1 MSMSADNSIG
11 PIALF
16 GSGETSP
23 AAQRIHHE
31 VMSRVTAPVR
41 AAIIETPAGF
51 EPNSDMVARKIA
63 EYLTHRLQNFD
74 PQCELVPARMRGT
87 DFSPDDPALAGAIF
101 RSNYVFMGPGS
112 PTYAVRHLQDS
123 FTWHSMLAQ
132 HRLGAAIVFSS
143 ASTISV
149 SKYALPVYE
158 IYKVGEELHWKD
170 GLDFFAHFGLNL
182 MITPHWNNNDGGDEL
197 DTSRCYMGQERYERL
212 LALLPRL
219 PVILGIEEN
228 TGVVINPDSG
238 ECTVVGVGETIVLR
252 DGKETRFAAGGAFS
266 VDLLGP
272 WRLPRDAG
280 GNPRGG
286 VGASASGP
294 HGAGRRRCRCAR
306 AGRKNGGRTRGGA
319 RAEQNWQTAD
329 RLRDELMALGW
340 QVDDTADGPQVVRRE
355 DV

>member
-1 MSMSADNSIG
+1 
-11 PIALF
+11 
-16 GSGETSP
+16 
-23 AAQRIHHE
+23 
-31 VMSRVTAPVR
+31 
-41 AAIIETPAGF
+41 
-51 EPNSDMVARKIA
+51 
-63 EYLTHRLQNFD
+63 
-74 PQCELVPARMRGT
+74 MRGT

-238 ECTVVGVGETIVLR
+238 ECTVVGVGETIVFR

-272 WRLPRDAG
+272 WRLPRDAEG
-280 GNPRGG
+280 IPEE
-286 VGASASGP
+286 VW
-294 HGAGRRRCRCAR
+294 AR
-306 AGRKNGGRTRGGA
+306 AQVVHTAQADDDAVVPAPVEKMVAEREAA

-329 RLRDELMALGW
+329 RLRDELHGAGLAGGRHGGRAASRETRGCMTRGET
-340 QVDDTADGPQVVRRE
+340 DDTQRVDAY
-355 DV
+355 